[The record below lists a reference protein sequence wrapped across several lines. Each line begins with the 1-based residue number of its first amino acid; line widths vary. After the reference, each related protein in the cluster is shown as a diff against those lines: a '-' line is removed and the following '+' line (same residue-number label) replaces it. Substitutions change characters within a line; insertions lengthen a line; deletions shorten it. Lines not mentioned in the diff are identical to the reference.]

1 MKEFL
6 SRHGIPFRERVVD
19 QEAEALWELQARTG
33 MRATPVIIMGEKV
46 VVGFDRGRLEALL
59 GLGK

>member
-6 SRHGIPFRERVVD
+6 SRHGIPFRERMVD
-19 QEAEALWELQARTG
+19 QDSQAMQELQQRTG
-33 MRATPVIIMGEKV
+33 RKATPVILVGEEV

-59 GLGK
+59 GTGK

>member
-19 QEAEALWELQARTG
+19 QDAEALWELQARTG